1 MKRTTSR
8 IRIVCACMLILGLLG
23 CSGNCVKKAEETV
36 APASAAPENESG
48 TFTEDE
54 VITLNPGNETET
66 QPTSPEDTAA
76 PEETEAPAETD
87 APEASSDP
95 LEIEIPIEDETEPT
109 ATASSDTTATPKP
122 AQTEKPSEK
131 PTETPDANASPTP
144 TPDNGPIELPSFP

>member
-1 MKRTTSR
+1 MKRMISW
-8 IRIVCACMLILGLLG
+8 IRIVCACILVLSLLG
-23 CSGNCVKKAEETV
+23 CSGSCAKKAEETV
-36 APASAAPENESG
+36 APASAVPENESG
-48 TFTEDE
+48 TTTEEE
-54 VITLNPGNETET
+54 VITLNPDDGTET
-66 QPTSPEDTAA
+66 QPTNPEDTEA
-76 PEETEAPAETD
+76 PEETEAPAETE
-87 APEASSDP
+87 APEATSDP